1 MNISRNYVWSLYTK
15 NNHYFETPFVRIV
28 YHGMEVYLWDN
39 IPEEYKKLN
48 NLDSFKE
55 SIKKWVPL
63 DFTYRFYK
71 THVHDAGFLER

>member
-1 MNISRNYVWSLYTK
+1 MAWR
-15 NNHYFETPFVRIV
+15 
-28 YHGMEVYLWDN
+28 VYLWDI

-48 NLDSFKE
+48 NLNSFKE

-63 DFTYRFYK
+63 DFIYRFYK